1 MRSLITYNSDESDWP
16 VSRDAA
22 YITVLS
28 SVLTDALSA
37 PIFNLAVLHE
47 NAIALVALEEIMGVR
62 EPRLACTKGYQVALR
77 NTVSKLI
84 NGEETPEGLWERV
97 EEVEV
102 DTYMNRCICIYWY
115 VWHYIYD
122 VVVMMILMIVLSTI
136 VRTVISVI
144 GNEWQ

>member
-1 MRSLITYNSDESDWP
+1 MTKGHAVRATACDEMRSLITYNSDESDWP

-84 NGEETPEGLWERV
+84 NGEETPEGLCERV

-102 DTYMNRCICIYWY
+102 EIRI
-115 VWHYIYD
+115 
-122 VVVMMILMIVLSTI
+122 
-136 VRTVISVI
+136 
-144 GNEWQ
+144 